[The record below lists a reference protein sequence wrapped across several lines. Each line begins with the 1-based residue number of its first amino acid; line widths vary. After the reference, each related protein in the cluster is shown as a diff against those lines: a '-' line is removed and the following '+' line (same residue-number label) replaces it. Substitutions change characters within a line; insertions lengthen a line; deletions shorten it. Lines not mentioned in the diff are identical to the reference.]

1 MYEYSF
7 ESKLSELAP
16 KQAAYLVV
24 KRVAD
29 FVAALL
35 LSIVSIPL
43 ILLFGAFI
51 KLETPGP
58 MFYRQE
64 RVGLMG
70 QRIYVTK
77 LRSMYT
83 GAESKSGAVWAQK
96 NDSRITK
103 VGKFIR
109 QTRIDELPQIWN
121 VLMGNMSL
129 IGPRPERP
137 ELTERFSKEVPGFE
151 KRLLVLPGLS
161 GWAQVRG
168 GYESTPAEK
177 LVDDIYYI
185 EHMSLRLD
193 IMIVLRTIQ
202 TVITGSGAR

>member
-193 IMIVLRTIQ
+193 IMIVLKTIQ